1 MKRLAANLL
10 VALALALAAGAWLV
24 PARYDQQF
32 REETDALPGGRHLL
46 GTDELGR
53 DRAARLIAGARVS
66 LLLAPAA
73 SVLSIALAAMLGLSA
88 GWFGGWWDRSVSTL
102 VDLMIS
108 IPMFLVL
115 ITARAVLPLNVSP
128 LASVMITFAL
138 LGLLGWAG
146 SARVIR
152 GACQTQLNSDYV
164 LRALAAGCSRTR
176 ILFVHLLP
184 NLWPV
189 LRTQFIVGVPGFIL
203 DEANLSLLG
212 LGVAEPLPS
221 LGSLLK
227 ELTHLPSSPNWCG
240 LAAPAILLAATV
252 GACEF
257 LLPSKEGSGS

>member
-1 MKRLAANLL
+1 MKRLAAGLL
-10 VALALALAAGAWLV
+10 IALALAALAGHFLV

-32 REETDALPGGRHLL
+32 RADADAVPSTQHPL

-53 DRAARLIAGARVS
+53 DRAARLLAGARVS

-73 SVLSIALAAMLGLSA
+73 SVLAISLAAILGLSA
-88 GWFGGWWDRSVSTL
+88 GWFGGWWDRGVST
-102 VDLMIS
+102 VIDLMIS
-108 IPMFLVL
+108 VPIFLVL

-128 LASVMITFAL
+128 LASVTITFLL

-152 GACQTQLNSDYV
+152 GACRTHLNSDYV
-164 LRALAAGCSRTR
+164 LRALASGCSRTR
-176 ILFVHLLP
+176 ILFIHLLP

-189 LRTQFIVGVPGFIL
+189 LRTQFILAVPGFIL

-227 ELTHLPSSPNWCG
+227 ELTHLPSSPNWLG
-240 LAAPAILLAATV
+240 LAAPALLLALTV

-257 LLPSKEGSGS
+257 LLPPKEGSS

>member
-1 MKRLAANLL
+1 MKRLAAGLL
-10 VALALALAAGAWLV
+10 IALVVAALAGEFFL

-32 REETDALPGGRHLL
+32 REETDAMPGAKHLL

-53 DRAARLIAGARVS
+53 DRAARLLAGARVS

-73 SVLSIALAAMLGLSA
+73 SVLAIALAAALGLTA
-88 GWFGGWWDRSVSTL
+88 GWFGGWWDRVVSAL

-108 IPMFLVL
+108 VPIFLVL
-115 ITARAVLPLNVSP
+115 ITARAILPLNVAP
-128 LASVMITFAL
+128 ATSVMITFLL

-152 GACQTQLNSDYV
+152 GACQTHLNSDYI
-164 LRALAAGCSRTR
+164 LRAMAAGCSRTR

-189 LRTQFIVGVPGFIL
+189 LRTQFIVAVPGFIL

-227 ELTHLPSSPNWCG
+227 ELTHLSSSPNWVG
-240 LAAPAILLAATV
+240 LAAPALLLAATV

-257 LLPSKEGSGS
+257 LLPPKEGSS

>member
-1 MKRLAANLL
+1 MKTLAAGLL
-10 VALALALAAGAWLV
+10 IALALAALAGQFLL
-24 PARYDQQF
+24 PARYDQQY
-32 REETDALPGGRHLL
+32 REETDASPGAKHLL

-53 DRAARLIAGARVS
+53 DRAARLLAGARVS

-73 SVLSIALAAMLGLSA
+73 SILAIALAAMLGLSA
-88 GWFGGWWDRSVSTL
+88 GYFGGWWDRGVSTL
-102 VDLMIS
+102 IDLMIS
-108 IPMFLVL
+108 VPIFLVL

-128 LASVMITFAL
+128 FTSVMITFLL

-152 GACQTQLNSDYV
+152 GACQTHLNSDYV
-164 LRALAAGCSRTR
+164 LRALASGCSRTR

-184 NLWPV
+184 NMWPV
-189 LRTQFIVGVPGFIL
+189 LRTQFILAVPGFIL

-227 ELTHLPSSPNWCG
+227 ELTHLPSSANWLG
-240 LAAPAILLAATV
+240 LAAPAILLAITV
-252 GACEF
+252 GAFEF
-257 LLPSKEGSGS
+257 LLPPKEGSS

>member
-1 MKRLAANLL
+1 MKRLAIALL
-10 VALALALAAGAWLV
+10 LALLLAGVAGQFLL

-32 REETDALPGGRHLL
+32 RDQTDALPGGQHLL

-53 DRAARLIAGARVS
+53 DRAARLLAGARVS

-73 SVLSIALAAMLGLSA
+73 SVLALVLAAVLGLSA
-88 GWFGGWWDRSVSTL
+88 GWFGGWWDRGVSTL
-102 VDLMIS
+102 IDLMIS
-108 IPMFLVL
+108 VPIFLVL

-128 LASVMITFAL
+128 VTSVMITFLL

-152 GACQTQLNSDYV
+152 GACRTQLNSDYI
-164 LRALAAGCSRTR
+164 LRALATGCSRPR
-176 ILFVHLLP
+176 LLFVHLLP

-189 LRTQFIVGVPGFIL
+189 LRTQFIVAVPAFIL

-227 ELTHLPSSPNWCG
+227 ELTHLPSSPNWLG
-240 LAAPAILLAATV
+240 LAAPAILLAITV
-252 GACEF
+252 CAFEF
-257 LLPSKEGSGS
+257 LLPPKEGSS

>member
-1 MKRLAANLL
+1 VKRAAAGLL
-10 VALALALAAGAWLV
+10 LALVLAVLMGDVLL

-32 REETDALPGGRHLL
+32 REETDALPGAGHPL

-53 DRAARLIAGARVS
+53 DRAARLLAGARVS

-73 SVLSIALAAMLGLSA
+73 SVLAIALAAAVGLTA
-88 GWFGGWWDRSVSTL
+88 GWFGGWWDRAVST
-102 VDLMIS
+102 VIDLMIS
-108 IPMFLVL
+108 VPIFLVL
-115 ITARAVLPLNVSP
+115 ITVRAVLPLNVSP
-128 LASVMITFAL
+128 VSSVMITFLL

-146 SARVIR
+146 SARVVR

-176 ILFVHLLP
+176 VLLVHLLP

-189 LRTQFIVGVPGFIL
+189 LRTQFIVAVPGFIL

-227 ELTHLPSSPNWCG
+227 ELTNLPTSPNWLG
-240 LAAPAILLAATV
+240 LAAPAVLLATAV

-257 LLPSKEGSGS
+257 LLPPKEGAS

>member
-1 MKRLAANLL
+1 LKRLAAGLL
-10 VALALALAAGAWLV
+10 IALALAALAGEFLL

-32 REETDALPGGRHLL
+32 REETDALPGAKHPL

-53 DRAARLIAGARVS
+53 DRAARLLAGARVS

-73 SVLSIALAAMLGLSA
+73 SVLAIALGATLGLTA
-88 GWFGGWWDRSVSTL
+88 GWFGGWWDRAVST
-102 VDLMIS
+102 VIDLMIS
-108 IPMFLVL
+108 VPIFLVL
-115 ITARAVLPLNVSP
+115 ITVRAVLPLNVSP
-128 LASVMITFAL
+128 VSSVMITFLL

-176 ILFVHLLP
+176 VLLVHLLP

-189 LRTQFIVGVPGFIL
+189 LRTQFIVAVPGFIL

-227 ELTHLPSSPNWCG
+227 ELTNLPTSPNWLG
-240 LAAPAILLAATV
+240 LAAPAVLLATAV

-257 LLPSKEGSGS
+257 LLPPKEGAS

>member
-1 MKRLAANLL
+1 MKRLAGALL
-10 VALALALAAGAWLV
+10 LALALAALAGEYMV

-32 REETDALPGGRHLL
+32 RAETDALPGKKHLL

-53 DRAARLIAGARVS
+53 DRAARLLAGARVS

-73 SVLSIALAAMLGLSA
+73 SVLAIALAAILGLSA
-88 GWFGGWWDRSVSTL
+88 GWFGGWWDRGVTTL
-102 VDLMIS
+102 IDLMIS
-108 IPMFLVL
+108 VPIFLVL

-128 LASVMITFAL
+128 LASVMITFLL

-146 SARVIR
+146 SARVLR
-152 GACQTQLNSDYV
+152 GACQTHLNSDYI
-164 LRALAAGCSRTR
+164 LRALASGSSRTR
-176 ILFVHLLP
+176 VLFVHLLP

-189 LRTQFIVGVPGFIL
+189 LRTQFIVAVPGFIL

-227 ELTHLPSSPNWCG
+227 ELTHLTTSANWLG

-257 LLPSKEGSGS
+257 LLPPKEGSS

>member
-1 MKRLAANLL
+1 MKRLALL
-10 VALALALAAGAWLV
+10 MLATLLLATLAGEFLLT
-24 PARYDQQF
+24 ARYDQQF
-32 REETDALPGGRHLL
+32 RDAIDAPAGGSHPL

-53 DRAARLIAGARVS
+53 DRAARLLAGARIS

-73 SVLSIALAAMLGLSA
+73 SLLALTLAVLLGLSA
-88 GWFGGWWDRSVSTL
+88 GWFGGWWDRTFSALT
-102 VDLMIS
+102 DLMIS
-108 IPMFLVL
+108 LPLFLVL

-128 LASVMITFAL
+128 LASVIITFAL

-152 GACQTQLNSDYV
+152 GACQTHLNSDYI
-164 LRALAAGCSRTR
+164 LRALASGCSRTR
-176 ILFVHLLP
+176 LLFVHLLP

-189 LRTQFIVGVPGFIL
+189 LRTQFIVAVPGFIL

-227 ELTHLPSSPNWCG
+227 ELTHLPSSPNWLG
-240 LAAPAILLAATV
+240 LAAPAILLALTV

-257 LLPSKEGSGS
+257 LIPPKEGSS

>member
-1 MKRLAANLL
+1 MKRLAAALL
-10 VALALALAAGAWLV
+10 IALALAMVAGQFLL

-32 REETDALPGGRHLL
+32 RESTDALPGGDHPL

-53 DRAARLIAGARVS
+53 DRAARLLAGARVS

-73 SVLSIALAAMLGLSA
+73 SVLAIALAAMLGLSA
-88 GWFGGWWDRSVSTL
+88 GWCGGWWDRVVTTL
-102 VDLMIS
+102 IDLMIS
-108 IPMFLVL
+108 VPIFLVL

-128 LASVMITFAL
+128 VTSVMITFLL

-152 GACQTQLNSDYV
+152 GACQTHLNSDYI
-164 LRALAAGCSRTR
+164 LRALASGSSRTR

-189 LRTQFIVGVPGFIL
+189 LRTQFILAVPGFIL

-227 ELTHLPSSPNWCG
+227 ELTHLPSSANWVG
-240 LAAPAILLAATV
+240 LAAPALLLALTV
-252 GACEF
+252 GAFEF
-257 LLPSKEGSGS
+257 LLPPKEGAS